1 MTKNKLFHLT
11 DKSNINS
18 IRKHGL
24 VGVKKAKDLLRRE
37 TGTDHTL
44 FNQQTY
50 SILNTY
56 GWKCYDL
63 RCATFMFEED
73 SCLVY
78 ELLQLMND
86 DPYILEI
93 EIDRLNKDKLF
104 VFNTEIASHLLNYS
118 KQDQHRLAKFYWN
131 TAIPYN
137 TYVQNKD
144 KVNDAFQLGNIMYQ
158 AEYVYFG
165 EISPKYIKNYERG
178 KKYDSGRY

>member
-1 MTKNKLFHLT
+1 
-11 DKSNINS
+11 
-18 IRKHGL
+18 
-24 VGVKKAKDLLRRE
+24 
-37 TGTDHTL
+37 
-44 FNQQTY
+44 
-50 SILNTY
+50 
-56 GWKCYDL
+56 
-63 RCATFMFEED
+63 MFEED
-73 SCLVY
+73 SCLGY
-78 ELLQLMND
+78 ELPQLMND